1 MVRLLPDFEH
11 AVSEMLKKILKHTL
25 RTLLVLL
32 LVLLLVPALLYIPAV
47 QDLACRQAVAYA
59 SRTLGMEVSVG
70 RLRLA
75 FPLRLTVENTLLA
88 DGTDTLLRC
97 GRLSL
102 DAALWPLI
110 RKRALIRSF
119 ALERVAAHYK
129 DSLAGMDLRVV
140 AGELALESAE
150 ADLGACRANISRL
163 LLADADM
170 RLNLTEAAPV
180 EKTDSSAALPWA
192 IGLDRIAVSNLA
204 FGMRTSPA
212 VSDLSVRLADG
223 TIDTCRV
230 QLDSR
235 QVCVTSI
242 LLDRG
247 ACSYLTGPVAAEG
260 GISDTPDTPDISD
273 TPDPSGSPAGASAPW
288 TVRVGRVAL
297 TDNRVAYGRL
307 NYRPAA
313 GFDPAFIS
321 LAPLDLTIDSLYN
334 RGSDIALRIC
344 RTAFIERCGLSVRD
358 LTGRFG
364 MDASGISLSD
374 FDLQTAFSRIRAE
387 LSAGAGILKLEPA
400 SPLTASLSAD
410 LNTRDLK
417 YLSPEAIPS
426 VLDDRIVRL
435 SLSAAGT
442 LDDIGTT
449 QLEVS
454 SPGHLDLKA
463 DAAAKNLL
471 DASRLKASARFE
483 GDFRD
488 LAFLKELLPDTALR
502 RRVAIPSL
510 IRLQGSAGADSGTF
524 STASILSTE
533 GGRLSV
539 AGRFNP
545 RGQSYD
551 AEIRADSFPLNRFLP
566 ADSLGIVGLSLR
578 ARGAGFDPL
587 LPRTR
592 ASLRAQLSRAEFRG
606 RDFGGIDLDADLED
620 QRLSGRISDRDEAL
634 RLQLLLSGT
643 LTGQE
648 QHIGLQGRV
657 LGFDLAALGVGS
669 EPIGGSFL
677 LDASASASEKGAY
690 AARIALDSIEI
701 RNKYR
706 TDRIRPTSVSLRTDP
721 TATRAAAASGDLS
734 LEFSTPQSVDSLL
747 AELNRSARVLAG
759 QIDAQSIDMEQL
771 KPALPDF
778 ALRVS
783 AGPDN
788 ILNSLLKSRKIAFD
802 ALYAEGTNCDS
813 LPVSIRLRT
822 EGLTSGNV
830 VLDTVR
836 ACIRQNGPRLEYAFG
851 LANAPGNLDN
861 IAQAGVHGHLV
872 RNTGEANFYQ
882 RNRAGRAGFRFGLGA
897 MWTDSL
903 VRASV
908 TPPDPLFGFEPWTVN
923 RDNYLVYR
931 FDKHVE
937 ADLDM
942 SHGDQRFAIRTIP
955 GSDASDRIRLD
966 IAGLNVGSALGLL
979 PSAPPV
985 DGVLGANLTLNLGAN
1000 SLSLRGGVSV
1010 GELTYDKRRFG
1021 NVDLGLFYKQDR
1033 GHLADARLTLDGAE
1047 VLSVRGDYREGRE
1060 SPLDLT
1066 VSVPGFPLQPVNVFL
1081 PADLLRLSGSLQARL
1096 HAGGRPGRLA
1106 LDGGVRFAGTD
1117 IRVPMIGTS
1126 FGLSAD
1132 TIRIAGSRIL
1142 FDDYAVFAPNK
1153 SALTIGGGVNL
1164 ADFGH
1169 MTADLVLRASDFQF
1183 VDVPRKAGTAVYG
1196 KAYLDL
1202 GATARGPVDELVVRG
1217 NVALLGGT
1225 DINYVMQD
1233 SPVEVKE
1240 RPQNVV
1246 TFVSFSE
1253 LDTRTPD
1260 ETPQEVHIGG
1270 MDVLV
1275 NVDINNDV
1283 QAAVDLSTDGNNRI
1297 DLRGGGNLTYTMNPL
1312 GDVRLSGKY
1321 VLSGGSVRYNP
1332 PVIPQKIFKIKPDSY
1347 VEWIGDLA
1355 DPAFNITA
1363 VETVRA
1369 NVSSDGQDSRPVNF
1383 DISINIRN
1391 TLNDLSISFGL
1402 AAPED
1407 LTMQNQLNSLTAE
1420 QRANQ
1425 AMNLLIYNTYTG
1437 PGTTAKVSSE
1447 NPLNSFIQKELNQWA
1462 QNNLKGVDLSF
1473 GIDSH
1478 GEDDPNGQRTDY
1490 SYRLSKSLFN
1500 NRVRAVIGG
1509 KFSTDTDPS
1518 QNLKENLIDDISLEY
1533 MLTKRDN
1540 MYLKLFRHTG
1550 YESILEGEIT
1560 ETGVGFVIRKKL
1572 SRLGDLFKPL
1582 RPKTKKT
1589 RK

>member
-1 MVRLLPDFEH
+1 
-11 AVSEMLKKILKHTL
+11 MLKKILKHTL
-25 RTLLVLL
+25 RTLLVIL
-32 LVLLLVPALLYIPAV
+32 LVLLLVPALLYVPAV
-47 QDLACRQAVAYA
+47 QDLVRRRAVAYA
-59 SRTLGMEVSVG
+59 SRTLGMEVSVESI
-70 RLRLA
+70 RLA
-75 FPLRLTVENTLLA
+75 FPLRLTVDNTLLA
-88 DGTDTLLRC
+88 DGADTLLRC

-110 RKRALIRSF
+110 RKEVVIRNF

-129 DSLAGMDLRVV
+129 DTLAGMNLRVA
-140 AGELALESAE
+140 AGALSLEAAR
-150 ADLGACRANISRL
+150 ADLSANTAGIARL
-163 LLADADM
+163 VLADADI
-170 RLNLTEAAPV
+170 RLDLTEAAPAG
-180 EKTDSSAALPWA
+180 KKDSTAAQPWTV
-192 IGLDRIAVSNLA
+192 GLDRIAVSNLA

-212 VSDLSVRLADG
+212 VSELSVRLADG
-223 TIDTCRV
+223 TVDTCRV
-230 QLDSR
+230 GLESQ
-235 QVCVTSI
+235 QVSVKSV

-247 ACSYLTGPVAAEG
+247 AYSYLTGPAEAENEA
-260 GISDTPDTPDISD
+260 
-273 TPDPSGSPAGASAPW
+273 PAKTAEPSAPW
-288 TVRVGRVAL
+288 TVRVGSVAL
-297 TDNRVAYGRL
+297 TGNSVEYGRL
-307 NYRPAA
+307 GHRPAA

-321 LAPLDLTIDSLYN
+321 LAPLDLTIDSVYN
-334 RGSDIALRIC
+334 RGTDIALQIR
-344 RTAFIERCGLSVRD
+344 RMAFTERCGLSVRD
-358 LTGRFG
+358 LTGRVG
-364 MDASGISLSD
+364 MDASGIVLSG

-387 LSAGAGILKLEPA
+387 LSAGAGILKLEPS
-400 SPLTASLSAD
+400 SPLDAALSAD
-410 LNTRDLK
+410 LNTKDLK
-417 YLSPEAIPS
+417 YLSPEAVPP

-435 SLSAAGT
+435 TFSATGT
-442 LDDIGTT
+442 LGDIEKT
-449 QLEVS
+449 QLEIS
-454 SPGHLDLKA
+454 SPGHLGLKA
-463 DAAAKNLL
+463 DAAAKSLL
-471 DASRLKASARFE
+471 DTERMEASARFE

-488 LAFLKELLPDTALR
+488 LSFLKALLPDTALR
-502 RRVAIPSL
+502 RRVAIPAL
-510 IRLQGSAGADSGTF
+510 IRLRGSAGADRGTF
-524 STASILSTE
+524 STASTLSAD
-533 GGRLSV
+533 GGELSV
-539 AGRFNP
+539 KGRFNP
-545 RGQSYD
+545 REQRYD
-551 AEIRADSFPLNRFLP
+551 AAIRADSFPLNRFLP
-566 ADSLGIVGLSLR
+566 ADSLGIVDLTLL
-578 ARGAGFDPL
+578 ARGTGFDPL

-592 ASLRAQLSRAEFRG
+592 TSFRAQIDRAEFGG
-606 RDFGGIDLDADLED
+606 RDFGGIELDVELDS

-634 RLQLLLSGT
+634 RLLLSVSGT
-643 LTGQE
+643 LTERE
-648 QHIGLQGRV
+648 QRVGLSGSV
-657 LGFDLAALGVGS
+657 FGFDLAALGVTP
-669 EPIGGSFL
+669 EPIGGSFTL
-677 LDASASASEKGAY
+677 NASASAAGKGAY

-701 RNKYR
+701 RNRHR
-706 TDRIRPTSVSLRTDP
+706 TDRIRPTSVSLRTDSA
-721 TATRAAAASGDLS
+721 ATRAEAVSGDLS
-734 LEFSTPQSVDSLL
+734 LTFSTPQSADSLIASL
-747 AELNRSARVLAG
+747 TRSARTLAG
-759 QIDAQSIDMEQL
+759 QIDTQSVDMEQL

-802 ALYAEGTNCDS
+802 KLNAEGMSCDS
-813 LPVSIRLRT
+813 LPVSVRLRT
-822 EGLTSGNV
+822 EGLTYGNV
-830 VLDTVR
+830 VLDTET
-836 ACIRQNGPRLEYAFG
+836 ADIRQNGKRLEYILG

-861 IAQAGVHGHLV
+861 IARAGLYGHLV
-872 RNTGEANFYQ
+872 RNTGQVNLYQ
-882 RNRAGRAGFRFGLGA
+882 RNRAGREGFRFGLDVT
-897 MWTDSL
+897 WTDSL
-903 VRASV
+903 IRASV
-908 TPPDPLFGFEPWTVN
+908 TPSDPLFGFEPWTVN
-923 RDNYLVYR
+923 PGNYLIYR
-931 FDKHVE
+931 FDKRVE

-942 SHGDQRFAIRTIP
+942 THGDQRFAIRTPP
-955 GSDASDRIRLD
+955 GGGASDDIRLD
-966 IAGLNVGSALGLL
+966 IAGLNIGPALGLF

-985 DGVLGANLTLNLGAN
+985 DGVLGANLALNLAAD

-1010 GELTYDKRRFG
+1010 AELTYDKQRFG

-1047 VLSVRGDYREGRE
+1047 VLAVQGDYREERE

-1066 VSVPGFPLQPVNVFL
+1066 VTVPGFPLQQANVFL
-1081 PADLLRLSGSLQARL
+1081 PADLLRLSGSLQARV
-1096 HAGGRPGRLA
+1096 HAGGTPGRPK

-1142 FDDYAVFAPNK
+1142 FDDYAVYAPNK
-1153 SALTIGGGVNL
+1153 SALTVGGEISL
-1164 ADFGH
+1164 ADFRR
-1169 MTADLVLRASDFQF
+1169 MTADLALRASDFQF
-1183 VDVPRKAGTAVYG
+1183 VDVARKAGTAVYG

-1202 GATARGPVDELVVRG
+1202 GATAKGPVDELVVRG

-1225 DINYVMQD
+1225 DISYVMQD
-1233 SPVEVKE
+1233 SPMDVKE

-1253 LDTRTPD
+1253 LDTQTPD
-1260 ETPQEVHIGG
+1260 DTPQEVRIGG

-1283 QAAVDLSTDGNNRI
+1283 QAAVDLSADGSNRI

-1332 PVIPQKIFKIKPDSY
+1332 PVISQKIFKITPDSY
-1347 VEWIGDLA
+1347 VEWIGDIA

-1369 NVSSDGQDSRPVNF
+1369 NVSSDGQDARPVNF

-1391 TLNDLSISFGL
+1391 SLNDLAISFGL

-1447 NPLNSFIQKELNQWA
+1447 NPLNTFIQKELNQWA
-1462 QNNLKGVDLSF
+1462 QNNLKGVDLTF

-1490 SYRLSKSLFN
+1490 SYRLSKNLFN

-1509 KFSTDTDPS
+1509 KFSTDADPS

-1540 MYLKLFRHTG
+1540 MYLKVFRHTG

-1560 ETGVGFVIRKKL
+1560 ETGESFDDDFFFCFGYFVFVFFFDGVCSETGVGFVIRKKL
-1572 SRLGDLFKPL
+1572 SRLGDLFKPM
-1582 RPKTKKT
+1582 RPKTKKP
-1589 RK
+1589 KK

>member
-1 MVRLLPDFEH
+1 
-11 AVSEMLKKILKHTL
+11 MLKKILKHTL
-25 RTLLVLL
+25 RTLLVIL
-32 LVLLLVPALLYIPAV
+32 LVLLLVPALLYVPAV
-47 QDLACRQAVAYA
+47 QDLVRRRAVAYA
-59 SRTLGMEVSVG
+59 SRTLGMEVSVENI
-70 RLRLA
+70 RLA
-75 FPLRLTVENTLLA
+75 FPLRLTVDNTLLA
-88 DGTDTLLRC
+88 DGADTLLRC

-110 RKRALIRSF
+110 RKEVVIRNF

-129 DSLAGMDLRVV
+129 DTLAGMNLRVA
-140 AGELALESAE
+140 AGALSLEAAR
-150 ADLGACRANISRL
+150 ADLSANTAGIARL
-163 LLADADM
+163 VLADADI
-170 RLNLTEAAPV
+170 RLDLTEAAPAG
-180 EKTDSSAALPWA
+180 KKDSTAALPWTV
-192 IGLDRIAVSNLA
+192 GLDRIAVSNLA

-212 VSDLSVRLADG
+212 VSELSVRLADG
-223 TIDTCRV
+223 TVDICRV
-230 QLDSR
+230 GLESQ
-235 QVCVTSI
+235 QVSVKSV

-247 ACSYLTGPVAAEG
+247 TYSYLTRPAEAENEA
-260 GISDTPDTPDISD
+260 
-273 TPDPSGSPAGASAPW
+273 PAKTAEPSAPW
-288 TVRVGRVAL
+288 TVRVGSVAL
-297 TDNRVAYGRL
+297 TGNSVEYGRL
-307 NYRPAA
+307 GHRPAA

-321 LAPLDLTIDSLYN
+321 LAPLDLTIDSVYN
-334 RGSDIALRIC
+334 RGADIALQIR
-344 RTAFIERCGLSVRD
+344 RMAFTERCGLSVRD
-358 LTGRFG
+358 LTGRVG
-364 MDASGISLSD
+364 MDASGIVLSG

-387 LSAGAGILKLEPA
+387 LSAGAGILKLEPS
-400 SPLTASLSAD
+400 SPLDAALSAD
-410 LNTRDLK
+410 LNTKDLK
-417 YLSPEAIPS
+417 YLSPEAVPP

-435 SLSAAGT
+435 TFSATGT
-442 LDDIGTT
+442 LGDIEKT
-449 QLEVS
+449 QLEIS
-454 SPGHLDLKA
+454 SPGHLGLKA

-471 DASRLKASARFE
+471 DTERMEASARFE

-488 LAFLKELLPDTALR
+488 LSFLKALLPDTALR
-502 RRVAIPSL
+502 RRVAIPAL
-510 IRLQGSAGADSGTF
+510 IRLRGSAGADRGTF
-524 STASILSTE
+524 STASTLSAD
-533 GGRLSV
+533 GGELSV
-539 AGRFNP
+539 KGRFNP
-545 RGQSYD
+545 REQRYD
-551 AEIRADSFPLNRFLP
+551 AAIRADSFPLNRFLP
-566 ADSLGIVGLSLR
+566 ADSLGIVDLTML
-578 ARGAGFDPL
+578 ARGTGFDPL

-592 ASLRAQLSRAEFRG
+592 TSFRAQIDRAEFGG
-606 RDFGGIDLDADLED
+606 RDFGGIELDAELDS

-634 RLQLLLSGT
+634 RLLLLVSGT
-643 LTGQE
+643 LTERE
-648 QHIGLQGRV
+648 QRVGLSGSV
-657 LGFDLAALGVGS
+657 FGFDLAALGVTP
-669 EPIGGSFL
+669 EPIGGSFTL
-677 LDASASASEKGAY
+677 NASASAAGKGAY

-701 RNKYR
+701 RNRHR
-706 TDRIRPTSVSLRTDP
+706 TDRIRPTSVSLRTDSA
-721 TATRAAAASGDLS
+721 ATRAEAVSGDLS
-734 LEFSTPQSVDSLL
+734 LTFSTPQSADSLIASL
-747 AELNRSARVLAG
+747 TRSARTLAG
-759 QIDAQSIDMEQL
+759 QIDTQSVDMEQL

-802 ALYAEGTNCDS
+802 KLNAEGMSCDS
-813 LPVSIRLRT
+813 LPVSVRLRT
-822 EGLTSGNV
+822 EGLTYGNV
-830 VLDTVR
+830 VLDTVT
-836 ACIRQNGPRLEYAFG
+836 ADIRQNGKRLEYILG

-861 IAQAGVHGHLV
+861 IARAGLYGHLV
-872 RNTGEANFYQ
+872 RNTGQVNLYQ
-882 RNRAGRAGFRFGLGA
+882 RNRAGREGFRFGLDVT
-897 MWTDSL
+897 WTDSL
-903 VRASV
+903 IRASV
-908 TPPDPLFGFEPWTVN
+908 TPSDPLFGFEPWTVN
-923 RDNYLVYR
+923 PGNYLIYR
-931 FDKHVE
+931 FDKRVE

-942 SHGDQRFAIRTIP
+942 THGDQRFAIRTPP
-955 GSDASDRIRLD
+955 GGASDDIRLD
-966 IAGLNVGSALGLL
+966 IAGLNIGPALGLF

-985 DGVLGANLTLNLGAN
+985 DGVLGANLALNLAAD

-1010 GELTYDKRRFG
+1010 AELTYDKQRFG

-1047 VLSVRGDYREGRE
+1047 VLAVQGDYREERE
-1060 SPLDLT
+1060 NPLDLT
-1066 VSVPGFPLQPVNVFL
+1066 VTVPGFPLQQANVFL
-1081 PADLLRLSGSLQARL
+1081 PADLLRLSGSLQARV
-1096 HAGGRPGRLA
+1096 HAGGTPGRPK

-1142 FDDYAVFAPNK
+1142 FDDYAVYAPNK
-1153 SALTIGGGVNL
+1153 SALTVGGEISL
-1164 ADFGH
+1164 ADFRR
-1169 MTADLVLRASDFQF
+1169 MTADLALRASDFQF
-1183 VDVPRKAGTAVYG
+1183 VDVARKAGTAVYG

-1202 GATARGPVDELVVRG
+1202 GATAKGPVDELVVRG

-1225 DINYVMQD
+1225 DISYVMQD
-1233 SPVEVKE
+1233 SPMDVKE

-1253 LDTRTPD
+1253 LDTQTPD
-1260 ETPQEVHIGG
+1260 DTPQEVRIGG

-1283 QAAVDLSTDGNNRI
+1283 QAAVDLSADGSNRI

-1332 PVIPQKIFKIKPDSY
+1332 PVISQKIFKITPDSY
-1347 VEWIGDLA
+1347 VEWIGDIA

-1369 NVSSDGQDSRPVNF
+1369 NVSSDGQDARPVNF

-1391 TLNDLSISFGL
+1391 SLNDLAISFGL

-1447 NPLNSFIQKELNQWA
+1447 NPLNTFIQKELNQWA
-1462 QNNLKGVDLSF
+1462 QNNLKGVDLTF

-1490 SYRLSKSLFN
+1490 SYRLSKNLFN

-1509 KFSTDTDPS
+1509 KFSTDADPS

-1540 MYLKLFRHTG
+1540 MYLKVFRHTG

-1572 SRLGDLFKPL
+1572 SRLGDLFKPM
-1582 RPKTKKT
+1582 RPKTKKP
-1589 RK
+1589 KK